1 MQTSAKADNLSWGKY
16 MMGNTEKVKQLLPA
30 DINDEA
36 MCRLA
41 VNIAIVETLQK
52 LYAHNFMFYS
62 NTYFLQALIGV
73 INLF

>member
-1 MQTSAKADNLSWGKY
+1 

-30 DINDEA
+30 DINDEV

-41 VNIAIVETLQK
+41 VNIAIVKTLQK

-62 NTYFLQALIGV
+62 NTVSGWAACRHACPE
-73 INLF
+73 